1 MNHKPEQIKNNLLRV
16 AILGGPNVG
25 KSTLFNRLLG
35 RRRTITDS
43 SPGVTRDPVSSRC
56 VIDDLTFDLIDTGG
70 YQTSEGDELAV
81 VVSDRSVQAGQEASL
96 ILLVVDVLELSSN
109 DEAFMEKLRPFGD
122 KIILVINKVDN
133 EKRDSLVW
141 NFYQQGFG
149 TVLGVSAAHGRNIT
163 LLKRE
168 IYAFLKDINVAQQS
182 SAGVT
187 LSEVTKLAILGK
199 PNTGKSTLL
208 NRLLG
213 EQRSIVSDIPG
224 TTRDVIEGQFQFRGK
239 TIEVVDTA
247 GIRRKTKVR
256 GSVEHYS
263 VSKAISTIR
272 VCDVAFLLMDA
283 GTGLTDQDKKIA
295 ALIEKEGKGIILVL
309 NKWDLMESTANLL
322 QAMTDRIAFFFPV
335 LRFAPVRAISSQT
348 GYGVQGIL
356 DLSVTIKEQLVR
368 RVSTSILNQALLR
381 WIQEYPPPTAKGR
394 AVKIRYATQVS
405 CNPVTFVFFVNSPQ
419 RVSDAYTRYLTNRIR
434 EELGFRW
441 VPLRVEM
448 RQN

>member
-1 MNHKPEQIKNNLLRV
+1 MNHKTEEIKKNLLRV

-35 RRRTITDS
+35 KRRTITDS
-43 SPGVTRDPVSSRC
+43 TPGVTRDPVSSNC
-56 VIDDLTFDLIDTGG
+56 VIDDLSFELIDTGG
-70 YQTSEGDELAV
+70 YQASEGDELAV

-109 DEAFMEKLRPFGD
+109 DEAFIEKLRPFGE
-122 KIILVINKVDN
+122 KIILVVNKVDN
-133 EKRDSLVW
+133 EKRESLVW
-141 NFYQQGFG
+141 NFYQKGFG
-149 TVLGVSAAHGRNIT
+149 TVLGVSAAHGRNFM

-168 IYAFLKDINVAQQS
+168 IHSFLKDVNVVQQS
-182 SAGVT
+182 SVGVP

-263 VSKAISTIR
+263 VSKAISTIK
-272 VCDVAFLLMDA
+272 VCDVVFLLMDA

-335 LRFAPVRAISSQT
+335 LR
-348 GYGVQGIL
+348 
-356 DLSVTIKEQLVR
+356 
-368 RVSTSILNQALLR
+368 LNLY
-381 WIQEYPPPTAKGR
+381 QE
-394 AVKIRYATQVS
+394 
-405 CNPVTFVFFVNSPQ
+405 
-419 RVSDAYTRYLTNRIR
+419 
-434 EELGFRW
+434 
-441 VPLRVEM
+441 
-448 RQN
+448 

>member
-1 MNHKPEQIKNNLLRV
+1 MNHKLEQIEKNPLRV

-35 RRRTITDS
+35 KRRTITDS
-43 SPGVTRDPVSSRC
+43 TPGVTRDPVSSNC
-56 VIDDLTFDLIDTGG
+56 VIDDLSFELIDTGG
-70 YQTSEGDELAV
+70 YQASEGDELAV

-109 DEAFMEKLRPFGD
+109 DEAFIEKLRPFGE
-122 KIILVINKVDN
+122 KIILVVNKVDN
-133 EKRDSLVW
+133 EKRESLVW
-141 NFYQQGFG
+141 NFYQKGFG
-149 TVLGVSAAHGRNIT
+149 TVLGVSAAHGRNFM

-168 IYAFLKDINVAQQS
+168 IHSFLKDVNVVQQPS
-182 SAGVT
+182 VGV
-187 LSEVTKLAILGK
+187 SPPGVTKLAILGK

-208 NRLLG
+208 NQLLG

-224 TTRDVIEGQFQFRGK
+224 TTRDVIEGQFRFRGK

-247 GIRRKTKVR
+247 GIRRKKNIR

-263 VSKAISTIR
+263 VIRAISTIK
-272 VCDVAFLLMDA
+272 VCDVVFLLLDA
-283 GTGLTDQDKKIA
+283 KTGLTEQDKKIA

-322 QAMTDRIAFFFPV
+322 QAMTDRIAFIFPV

-348 GYGVQGIL
+348 GFGVQGIL
-356 DLSVTIKEQLVR
+356 DLSVAIKEQLVR
-368 RVSTSILNQALLR
+368 RVSTSTLNQAVSR
-381 WIQEYPPPTAKGR
+381 WIQEYSPPTVKGR

-405 CNPVTFVFFVNSPQ
+405 CNPVTFVFFASSPQ
-419 RVSDAYTRYLTNRIR
+419 RLNKAYTRYLTNRIR

-441 VPLRVEM
+441 IPLRVKVK
-448 RQN
+448 